1 MINPKF
7 FETELRE
14 DPNIKEIRSFVL
26 RSKALNKTQEEI
38 LEKYYD
44 EFSITFD
51 KNPKKFFLN
60 DNPIIIEIGFGSGQ
74 ITYNLAKENPNINY
88 IGIEVYQDG
97 YIKLLKKI
105 AEDNLKNIK
114 LIRFD
119 ANSILDYMI
128 KDNSLRA
135 FYIFFPDPWQKKKH
149 FKRRLIKKDFLLKL
163 YEKLEEDGYIY
174 IVTDWDDYAIWIE
187 DEIKK
192 AKVFKREDKVIKI
205 EKGTFEK
212 KAIEK
217 NHTIHTFYLK
227 K

>member
-44 EFSITFD
+44 KFSITFD

-163 YEKLEEDGYIY
+163 YEKLEKDGYIY